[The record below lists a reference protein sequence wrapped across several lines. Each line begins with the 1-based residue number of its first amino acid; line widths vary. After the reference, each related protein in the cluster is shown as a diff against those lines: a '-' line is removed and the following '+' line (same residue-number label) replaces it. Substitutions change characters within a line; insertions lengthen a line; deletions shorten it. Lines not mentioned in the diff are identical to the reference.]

1 MNYNNLKKISN
12 LSAEEYQI
20 YIFYI
25 SSQDLTIFY
34 ISSQDLTRS
43 DFDTFMTKCKDAVD
57 IRVPIKREY
66 LRSKQ
71 NPFINKNISKATMYR
86 TRLGNGI
93 LQHLVDFIRNIYA
106 KFSIPNSLQSPDI
119 GQNSDVGISD
129 FRISDQS
136 LIKENYHNSRTSDD
150 TDMKLGA
157 VTKID
162 KRNKTTS
169 KNLTMRSCRQTVTS
183 L

>member
-20 YIFYI
+20 Y
-25 SSQDLTIFY
+25 IFY

-57 IRVPIKREY
+57 IRVPINREY

-106 KFSIPNSLQSPDI
+106 KFSIPNSLQSPNI

-129 FRISDQS
+129 FRISGQS